1 MDSKGNIQMSGHG
14 KIIQH
19 TNGRAK
25 MPVLFA
31 TRTFKIAMKMIMMKS
46 WGIVN
51 LESVTDAKYLDN
63 LLDESRLC

>member
-1 MDSKGNIQMSGHG
+1 MGSKGNIQMSGYV

-19 TNGRAK
+19 ANCRAV

-31 TRTFKIAMKMIMMKS
+31 TRTFMIGMKMIMMKN

-51 LESVTDAKYLDN
+51 LESATDTKYLDS